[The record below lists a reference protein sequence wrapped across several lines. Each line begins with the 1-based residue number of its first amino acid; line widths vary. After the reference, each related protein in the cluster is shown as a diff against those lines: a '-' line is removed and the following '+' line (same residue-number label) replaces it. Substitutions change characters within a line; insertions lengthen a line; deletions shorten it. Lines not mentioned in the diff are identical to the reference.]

1 MKKKKNIKTA
11 AVTIF
16 LVFALVVVSALPSFV
31 AAATKLTVSEKE
43 YNLSVTMLPDGV
55 SKGYAKLHDASL
67 DAKNYELALFDGAE
81 ALSVMEEALKSA
93 GEELSDLELLAM
105 EVILYEGDEEGD
117 FYPVDERKGVTVV
130 CSVPS
135 GMRANADK
143 VQIVAADAKGKL
155 QRIDTQFVEVDGGE
169 SVKFDVGAFDIY
181 AFVYKKN
188 GSLTGGA
195 VPTPTK
201 QAASPTKKPDNTPAP
216 TKKPDNTPTPT
227 KKPDSTPTPTKKPDS
242 TPTPTKKPDSTPT
255 KSPAPTKALA
265 GTGGQSG
272 QTTASVTKQPAR
284 DRTPQT
290 GDDFDRAG
298 YLTLFAAGA
307 AVFAGIL
314 IQIGRKK

>member
-1 MKKKKNIKTA
+1 MKKKKNIKVA

-16 LVFALVVVSALPSFV
+16 FVFALVVVSVLPSFV

-43 YNLSVTMLPDGV
+43 YNVSVTMLPDGV

-81 ALSVMEEALKSA
+81 ALAAMEAALKSA

-105 EVILYEGDEEGD
+105 EVILYESDEEGD
-117 FYPVDERKGVTVV
+117 FYPVDERKGATVV

-143 VQIVAADAKGKL
+143 VQMVAADAKGKL
-155 QRIDTQFVEVDGGE
+155 QRIDTQLVEVNGEE
-169 SVKFDVGAFDIY
+169 SVKFDVGAFDVY
-181 AFVYKKN
+181 AFVYKKT
-188 GSLTGGA
+188 GSLTGGT

-201 QAASPTKKPDNTPAP
+201 AAVPTKKPENTPTPTVSPTKKPDNTPTAQPAKP
-216 TKKPDNTPTPT
+216 TKSPE
-227 KKPDSTPTPTKKPDS
+227 KKPISTPT
-242 TPTPTKKPDSTPT
+242 
-255 KSPAPTKALA
+255 PAPTKALA

-272 QTTASVTKQPAR
+272 QTSASVTKQPDR

-298 YLTLFAAGA
+298 YVALFVAGA
-307 AVFAGIL
+307 TVFAGIL